1 MVINLKLAEPSQS
14 QYSPQTKIEELE
26 SIRGVAALLVVFFH
40 LPKWN
45 DLLLTGFINNAYL
58 MVDLFFV
65 LSGFVISNAY
75 AEKITSGK
83 ALLRF
88 QFLRFGRLYPVH
100 LIFLFVFAF
109 FEVAKYYAKQ
119 KIGISGPNAQPFQV
133 NTLTAFVEQLFLV
146 QAVGPTGNAITFN
159 RPAWSI
165 SVEFYTYLVF
175 GLSVLLCYRSKQ
187 LLFGLLAGVALG
199 LLASQHTFGSEEL
212 LRGIAGFFIGCLTAS
227 TIKDL
232 KGKISGYYALLVILA
247 IAVFLQGKAT
257 LVKDYDAV
265 IYVLSAALIVT
276 VVLAEGGLVKRLLN
290 LKLLTWLGTISYAM
304 YMSHGA
310 IEWVANQFIRV
321 VLKKPETVIIQ
332 GNAFPALSTTET
344 WIAMGIILTTVLVVS
359 SLVYRW
365 VEKPFREK
373 SRQFAFK
380 HL

>member
-1 MVINLKLAEPSQS
+1 
-14 QYSPQTKIEELE
+14 
-26 SIRGVAALLVVFFH
+26 
-40 LPKWN
+40 
-45 DLLLTGFINNAYL
+45 
-58 MVDLFFV
+58 
-65 LSGFVISNAY
+65 
-75 AEKITSGK
+75 
-83 ALLRF
+83 
-88 QFLRFGRLYPVH
+88 
-100 LIFLFVFAF
+100 
-109 FEVAKYYAKQ
+109 
-119 KIGISGPNAQPFQV
+119 
-133 NTLTAFVEQLFLV
+133 
-146 QAVGPTGNAITFN
+146 
-159 RPAWSI
+159 
-165 SVEFYTYLVF
+165 
-175 GLSVLLCYRSKQ
+175 
-187 LLFGLLAGVALG
+187 
-199 LLASQHTFGSEEL
+199 
-212 LRGIAGFFIGCLTAS
+212 
-227 TIKDL
+227 
-232 KGKISGYYALLVILA
+232 
-247 IAVFLQGKAT
+247 
-257 LVKDYDAV
+257 KDYDAV

>member
-1 MVINLKLAEPSQS
+1 MVATLNAVEVTQPG
-14 QYSPQTKIEELE
+14 YSPQTKIEALE

-45 DLLLTGFINNAYL
+45 DLLMTGIINNAYL

-65 LSGFVISNAY
+65 LSGFVIANAY

-109 FEVAKYYAKQ
+109 FEIAKYYAKQ
-119 KIGISGPNAQPFQV
+119 KMGIAGPNAQPFQE
-133 NTLTAFVEQLFLV
+133 NTLTAFVQQLFLV

-187 LLFGLLAGVALG
+187 LLFGLLAGVTLG

-212 LRGIAGFFIGCLTAS
+212 LRGIAGFFIGCLTAN
-227 TIKDL
+227 TIKGL
-232 KGKISGYYALLVILA
+232 QLRINGYYALLVVMA
-247 IAVFLQGKAT
+247 ITLFLYSKPT
-257 LVKDYDAV
+257 LSKDYDAV
-265 IYVLSAALIVT
+265 IYALSAALIIS
-276 VVLAEGGLVKRLLN
+276 VVLAEGGVIKRMLN
-290 LKLLTWLGTISYAM
+290 LKVLTWLGTISYSM

-310 IEWVANQFIRV
+310 VEWVANQFIRV
-321 VLKKPETVIIQ
+321 VLKKPETVMIE
-332 GNAFPALSTTET
+332 GNAFPALSTSET
-344 WIAMGIILTTVLVVS
+344 LIAIAIILTTVLVVS